1 MVVSSVDITQKTYK
15 KLVLQV
21 SLNELSFCVIDL
33 ITHKVI
39 HTQEILF
46 EKNKVIEEQLWR
58 AFVDFSILT
67 NSYDE
72 VVVLHNN
79 NLNAFVPTS
88 LFDAS
93 FLASY
98 LQYNTKVFETDFFAF
113 DAIAPFEINNVY
125 VPFMNI
131 NNFLLDQ
138 FDSFDYKNSNS
149 VLVKKIIEISK
160 NVEEKQVFVHIQKEH
175 FEMIVVKNQE
185 LLLYNSFQYATPEDF
200 IYYLLFTCEQLQLNP
215 ETINIQLLGNCIESD
230 ELFKITYKYIRNC
243 SLYKAAHLSEGFDV
257 SEAEIRKNFILYHS

>member
-1 MVVSSVDITQKTYK
+1 MVISSGDITQKTYK

-88 LFDAS
+88 LFDPS

-113 DAIAPFEINNVY
+113 DAIVPFEINNVY
-125 VPFMNI
+125 VPFMNF

-138 FDSFDYKNSNS
+138 FESFDYKNSNS

-185 LLLYNSFQYATPEDF
+185 LLLYNSFQYSTPEDF

>member
-58 AFVDFSILT
+58 AFVDFSNLT
-67 NSYDE
+67 KSYDE

-131 NNFLLDQ
+131 NNFLSDQ

-243 SLYKAAHLSEGFDV
+243 SLYKAAHLSDGFDV